1 MEIAEGGLE
10 VAIVID
16 GGTPMREPQVR
27 LTNISK
33 EIDRG
38 TALDMVG
45 NPTGVSELTACL
57 FDLRTAHEAELRTLT
72 WIQKTLEGLR
82 TGRECGDA
90 DLLLREMARLIKESE
105 GKAACIAGHRRSA
118 AELLSAVIGES
129 GSSARET
136 KPLAIAAA

>member
-1 MEIAEGGLE
+1 
-10 VAIVID
+10 
-16 GGTPMREPQVR
+16 MREPQVR

-38 TALDMVG
+38 SAHDMVG
-45 NPTGVSELTACL
+45 NPTGVSELAACL

-82 TGRECGDA
+82 AGRECGDA

-105 GKAACIAGHRRSA
+105 GTAASMAGHRRSA
-118 AELLSAVIGES
+118 VELLSAVISETG
-129 GSSARET
+129 GSAREP
-136 KPLAIAAA
+136 KPFAIVAA